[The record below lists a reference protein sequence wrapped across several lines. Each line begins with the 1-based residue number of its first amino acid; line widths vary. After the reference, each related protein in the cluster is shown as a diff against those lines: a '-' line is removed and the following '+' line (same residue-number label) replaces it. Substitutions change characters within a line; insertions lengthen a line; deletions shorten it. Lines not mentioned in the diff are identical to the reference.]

1 MKVLFILLY
10 IIIAIQTQIHLCF
23 GNVTAT
29 QMLILPLMIQ
39 ETGSESWPR
48 ELNNLSFNHNVTLT
62 VSLSVGTPQQNVTM
76 VLDTGSELSWLQ
88 CNTTTGMARPMF
100 DPTLS
105 STYTPVNCSSPTC
118 TTQTRDFPI
127 PTSCD
132 SNKHCH
138 AMLSYADATSSEGNL
153 ASDTFNIGAS
163 GMPGT
168 IFGCMD
174 SGSSSNSGEDNKTT
188 GLMGMNRGPLSFVS
202 QMNFSKFSY
211 CIPGSDHLGVLVF
224 SDGNSTWLKS
234 LNYTPLIQIST
245 PLPYFDRSAY
255 TVQLLGFKV
264 SEKML
269 PLPESIL
276 EPDHTGAGQTMID
289 SGTQFTFLVGPAY
302 TALKNEFLNQ
312 TNGTLQ
318 VLNDPDYAF
327 QGAMDLCYLLP
338 LNQTN
343 LPVLPSI
350 SIMLDGAEMNISGDK
365 LLYTV
370 PGEVRDNSWVACLT
384 FGNSDLL
391 GIEAY
396 IIGHH
401 HQQNLWIEFDLENS
415 RVGIAPVQCDIA
427 SQKIGS

>member
-1 MKVLFILLY
+1 MKVSLYFLY
-10 IIIAIQTQIHLCF
+10 IIALQTRIYLCS

-29 QMLILPLMIQ
+29 QMLVLPLMIQ
-39 ETGSESWPR
+39 ETGSGSWPG
-48 ELNNLSFNHNVTLT
+48 ELNKLKFQHNVTLT

-88 CNTTTGMARPMF
+88 CHKTEKARPIF
-100 DPTLS
+100 DPTRS
-105 STYTPVNCSSPTC
+105 STYMPINCSSPTC

-138 AMLSYADATSSEGNL
+138 ATLSYADATSSEGNL

-168 IFGCMD
+168 VFGCMD

-211 CIPGSDHLGVLVF
+211 CIPGSNHLGLLVF

-255 TVQLLGFKV
+255 TVKLHGIKV
-264 SEKML
+264 SEKIL
-269 PLPESIL
+269 PLPKSIL

-289 SGTQFTFLVGPAY
+289 SGTQFTFLLGPAY

-312 TNGTLQ
+312 TNGTLR
-318 VLNDPDYAF
+318 VLDDPDYAF

-343 LPVLPSI
+343 LPVLPSV
-350 SIMLDGAEMNISGDK
+350 SIMFDGAEMNISGDT
-365 LLYTV
+365 LLYAV
-370 PGEVRDNSWVACLT
+370 PGEVRGNNSVSCLT

-401 HQQNLWIEFDLENS
+401 HQQNLWMEFDLENS

-427 SQKIGS
+427 SQRVRS

>member
-1 MKVLFILLY
+1 MKVSFTIVY
-10 IIIAIQTQIHLCF
+10 IIIIAIQSHLCL

-29 QMLILPLMIQ
+29 QMLVLPLMIQ
-39 ETGSESWPR
+39 QAGSGSWPR
-48 ELNNLSFNHNVTLT
+48 ELNKLKFQHNVTLT

-88 CNTTTGMARPMF
+88 CNTSTGIGRPMF
-100 DPTLS
+100 DPTRS

-118 TTQTRDFPI
+118 TTQTRDLPI

-138 AMLSYADATSSEGNL
+138 ATLSYADATSSEGYL
-153 ASDTFNIGAS
+153 ALDTFNIGAS

-188 GLMGMNRGPLSFVS
+188 GLMGMNRGALSFVS

-234 LNYTPLIQIST
+234 LNYTPLIQITT
-245 PLPYFDRSAY
+245 PLPYFDRTAY
-255 TVQLLGFKV
+255 SVQLQGIKV

-269 PLPESIL
+269 PLPKSIL

-289 SGTQFTFLVGPAY
+289 SGTQFTFLLGPAY
-302 TALKNEFLNQ
+302 SALKNEFLNQ
-312 TNGTLQ
+312 TNATLR
-318 VLNDPDYAF
+318 VLDDPDYAF
-327 QGAMDLCYLLP
+327 QGSMDLCYLIP
-338 LNQTN
+338 FKQTN
-343 LPVLPSI
+343 LPVLPTI
-350 SIMLDGAEMNISGDK
+350 TIMFDAAQIIISGDK

-370 PGEVRDNSWVACLT
+370 PGEVRHNSSVACLT

-415 RVGIAPVQCDIA
+415 RVGIAPVQCDLA
-427 SQKIGS
+427 SQKIRS

>member
-1 MKVLFILLY
+1 MKVSFSVLY
-10 IIIAIQTQIHLCF
+10 IIAIHTQIYLCF

-29 QMLILPLMIQ
+29 QMLVLPLMIQ
-39 ETGSESWPR
+39 ETGSGSWPR
-48 ELNNLSFNHNVTLT
+48 ELNKLHFQHNVTLT

-76 VLDTGSELSWLQ
+76 VLDTGSELSWLH
-88 CNTTTGMARPMF
+88 CNNTGMVRPMF
-100 DPTLS
+100 DPTRS
-105 STYTPVNCSSPTC
+105 STYTPINCSSPTC

-138 AMLSYADATSSEGNL
+138 ATLSYADATSSEGDL

-211 CIPGSDHLGVLVF
+211 CIPGSDHLGLLVF
-224 SDGNSTWLKS
+224 SDANSTWLKS

-255 TVQLLGFKV
+255 TVQLQGIKV
-264 SEKML
+264 SEKIL
-269 PLPESIL
+269 PLPKSIL

-289 SGTQFTFLVGPAY
+289 SGTQFTFLLGPAY
-302 TALKNEFLNQ
+302 SALKNEFLNQ
-312 TNGTLQ
+312 TNGTLR
-318 VLNDPDYAF
+318 VLDDPDYAF

-343 LPVLPSI
+343 LPVLPSVT
-350 SIMLDGAEMNISGDK
+350 IMFDGAEMNISGDK

-370 PGEVRDNSWVACLT
+370 PGEVRDNSSVACLT

-427 SQKIGS
+427 SQKIRS